1 MGKHERKCL
10 DLRGE
15 IREEKEVPEF
25 FYSYL
30 PENHHLNWSWE
41 RFDLLKYVSVM
52 SVSFI
57 N

>member
-15 IREEKEVPEF
+15 IREEKEVPEL

-30 PENHHLNWSWE
+30 PENHRLNWSWE
-41 RFDLLKYVSVM
+41 RFDLLKYISVM